1 MGETGDPRAD
11 HGFHTLKSLKGKD
24 VRQTL
29 QTAITIV
36 LVLSVLIFF
45 HELGHLLMAKRAGIL
60 CREFAIGFGP
70 KLFSFKMGETRYSI
84 RLFPLGGYVRM
95 AGEDPEVIE
104 IKPGQAIGL
113 QLSDNQVVTRFY
125 VKIPSFQVDLTGTVR
140 EIDLEKEL
148 YVVLEDEEGQE
159 LRFSVDPRAVV
170 DDGQEEVQIAPIDR
184 QFTGKTIGQRFWT
197 IFAGPAMNF
206 LLAMIFFILAAWLY
220 GVPSNEPMVGGI
232 EPGTPAE
239 EYGLQ
244 EGDRI
249 VEINGEPIA
258 DWEALVNKVSA
269 SPGMPLRLTIE
280 RQGSFLALD
289 VTPEQDDGRG
299 KLGIYP
305 VMERTPAMVIPHGF
319 AQFWFFTKA
328 TFQGFGMLITGAAS
342 FDDLAGPVGIF
353 KMTGDMAAQG
363 LGTLLIWTGLL
374 SINLAVFNIL
384 PIPALDGGRLIFL
397 AIEALRGKP
406 IDPHKESMVH
416 LIGFALLM
424 LLMIAVTYNDV
435 LRFFG

>member
-1 MGETGDPRAD
+1 M
-11 HGFHTLKSLKGKD
+11 
-24 VRQTL
+24 RQTL

-70 KLFSFKMGETRYSI
+70 RLFSFKIGETRYSI

-104 IKPGQAIGL
+104 IQRGQRIGL
-113 QLSDNQVVTRFY
+113 QLNDNQAVTRLF
-125 VKIPSFQVDLTGTVR
+125 VNPPDSQPSLAGTVR

-148 YVVLEDEEGQE
+148 YVVVEDDERQE
-159 LRFSVDPRAVV
+159 LRFPVEPRAVIHH
-170 DDGQEEVQIAPIDR
+170 GHEEVQIAPIDR
-184 QFTGKTIGQRFWT
+184 QFTGKTIGQRFLT

-206 LLAMIFFILAAWLY
+206 LLAIFFFILAAWLY
-220 GVPSNEPMVGGI
+220 GVPSDEPVVGGI

-239 EYGLQ
+239 VYGLK

-249 VEINGEPIA
+249 VAIDGEPVS
-258 DWEALVNKVSA
+258 DWEALVNKVSS

-280 RQGSFLALD
+280 RQGSPLTLD
-289 VTPEQDDGRG
+289 VTPAQDNGRG

-305 VMERTPAMVIPHGF
+305 TTERTPDKVIPYGF
-319 AQFWFFTKA
+319 AQSWFFTKA

-342 FDDLAGPVGIF
+342 FNDLAGPVGIF

-435 LRFFG
+435 MRFFG

>member
-1 MGETGDPRAD
+1 MC
-11 HGFHTLKSLKGKD
+11 GF
-24 VRQTL
+24 L

-70 KLFSFKMGETRYSI
+70 RLFSFKMGETRYSI

-95 AGEDPEVIE
+95 AGEDPEVVE
-104 IKPGQAIGL
+104 IQPGQTLGIRCNSQGE
-113 QLSDNQVVTRFY
+113 VTRLL
-125 VKIPSFQVDLTGTVR
+125 VQDGLDKAERRGTVR
-140 EIDLEKEL
+140 FIDLEKEL
-148 YVVLEDEEGQE
+148 VLVLEDEAGET
-159 LRFSVDPRAVV
+159 RYAVHPRAMI
-170 DDGQEEVQIAPIDR
+170 DDGRDEVQIAPLNR
-184 QFTGKTIGQRFWT
+184 QFAGKTIGQRFWT
-197 IFAGPAMNF
+197 IFAGPAMNL
-206 LLAMIFFILAAWLY
+206 LLAIVFFMLAAYVY
-220 GVPSNEPMVGGI
+220 GVPSGEPIVGDV
-232 EPGTPAE
+232 EPGTPADMA
-239 EYGLQ
+239 GLQ
-244 EGDRI
+244 KGDRI
-249 VEINGEPIA
+249 VAIDGDAVA
-258 DWEALVNKVSA
+258 DWDAMVNKIAA
-269 SPGMPLRLTIE
+269 SPNTALHLVIQRDGATANLT
-280 RQGSFLALD
+280 
-289 VTPEQDDGRG
+289 VTPAEDNGRG

-305 VMERTPAMVIPHGF
+305 QMERTPDKVVKYGF
-319 AQFWFFTKA
+319 AQFWLFTKA
-328 TFQGFGMLITGAAS
+328 TFQGFAMLITGGAT
-342 FDDLAGPVGIF
+342 FNDLAGPVGIF

-384 PIPALDGGRLIFL
+384 PIPALDGGRLVFL